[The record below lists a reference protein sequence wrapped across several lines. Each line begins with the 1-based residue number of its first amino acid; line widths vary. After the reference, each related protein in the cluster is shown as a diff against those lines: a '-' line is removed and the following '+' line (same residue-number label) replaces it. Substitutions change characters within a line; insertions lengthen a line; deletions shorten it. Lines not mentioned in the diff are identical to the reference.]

1 MDYYIST
8 QSGYSYD
15 NVNIV
20 TTSTRHKAG
29 KSKSDLL
36 SEEGNEL
43 LVVQHPVIVLVHH
56 GYELL
61 SFGAGAGHPSMLRE
75 YLGELLAADTTAS
88 SKF

>member
-8 QSGYSYD
+8 QSGHSYD

-20 TTSTRHKAG
+20 TTSSRHKAG

-43 LVVQHPVIVLVHH
+43 LVVQHPVVILVHH
-56 GYELL
+56 GYVLL
-61 SFGAGAGHPSMLRE
+61 RFGDGAGHPSMLRE
-75 YLGELLAADTTAS
+75 YLGELLAADAAALN
-88 SKF
+88 KF